1 MSNTKNLPGA
11 VLFRAH
17 ARSFFRAH
25 THRPTSYTP
34 FYLGARLFQPRRIFS
49 IFILVGQPDKNE

>member
-25 THRPTSYTP
+25 TQTHQPDAFP
-34 FYLGARLFQPRRIFS
+34 LGCAPVSASAYFS